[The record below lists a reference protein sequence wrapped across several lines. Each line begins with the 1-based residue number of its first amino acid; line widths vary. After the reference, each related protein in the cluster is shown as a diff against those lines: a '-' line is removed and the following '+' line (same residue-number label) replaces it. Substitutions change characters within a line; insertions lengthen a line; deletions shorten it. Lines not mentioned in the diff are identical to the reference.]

1 MGAVV
6 SKMLRVHLFFS
17 LIVLVSCQ
25 DKPNIIVILADDL
38 GFEDIGYTNP
48 DVLTPNIDEL
58 ARDGVILQR
67 NYVQQVCTP
76 SRAALMTGMYPY
88 KLGLQ
93 GLPLGPNDVGGI
105 PENITLLPQYL
116 KTQGY
121 ATHLVG
127 KWHLGNC
134 KDDYLPHKRGF
145 DTFFGYWEGLL

>member
-1 MGAVV
+1 
-6 SKMLRVHLFFS
+6 MLRKYLFFF
-17 LIVLVSCQ
+17 LILLVSCQ

-58 ARDGVILQR
+58 ARNGVILER

-93 GLPLGPNDVGGI
+93 VSVFGIMYPNNLLHFYPLGNAI
-105 PENITLLPQYL
+105 FT
-116 KTQGY
+116 K
-121 ATHLVG
+121 
-127 KWHLGNC
+127 
-134 KDDYLPHKRGF
+134 
-145 DTFFGYWEGLL
+145 